1 MLTNR
6 SYFTVEE
13 LCKSDT
19 AKKLHIDNT
28 PSPEIVE
35 HLKEMIVFLNP
46 IREAWGS
53 AIKVTSGFRCPLLN
67 DAVGGAINSAHQF
80 GFAVDLVPKKGDL
93 DSFYTFFLAYLREH
107 NLKWDQLIFEKSK
120 SSRWLHFGLKSK
132 YGKQR
137 MQYFNLD
144 V

>member
-1 MLTNR
+1 MSTNR
-6 SYFTVEE
+6 SYFTIEE

-19 AKKLHIDNT
+19 ARKLHIDNT
-28 PSPEIVE
+28 PDAETTE
-35 HLKEMIVFLNP
+35 HLKELIVFLNP
-46 IREAWGS
+46 IREKWGS

-67 DAVGGAINSAHQF
+67 DAVGGSVNSAHQF
-80 GFAVDLVPKKGDL
+80 GFAIDLIPKNGTVDELYGFIL
-93 DSFYTFFLAYLREH
+93 TYLREN

-120 SSRWLHFGLKSK
+120 TSRWVHFGLKSK